1 MDEYLKTILGRMVYG
16 PQYGMSEEEIA
27 RVFPNGLPVSGT
39 APAFGPSGVRSL
51 PAAMK
56 SIQSI
61 ARRSPDLIKW
71 IQSGRKITIG
81 GPKWTQLTQNLTA
94 NQKNMLVKNLEAV
107 RNFIRSDRGAQIVS
121 STTQPTQAAA
131 QTAQTAQAFPL
142 GWSRVPRYIPRTS
155 QPAANAGIRSVPPAT
170 GQAAR
175 TAPPRL
181 TNPQAT
187 QTAQAGPATQ
197 VAQQSTQAATQSAPK
212 DSDTL
217 RNWLMGLSTAALLAD
232 QFLPES
238 SSSGERIVNVAS
250 PKQLGTY
257 SETMADITNRM
268 RDQTE
273 EAKAYVNLPPVRERL
288 AALDEEIPI
297 GLSPGLHQYMQDD
310 VGEDLARPTRI
321 VAGDGNLKQG
331 YLFSSEEK
339 DRLAQLV
346 NEMVEARA
354 AGAEAGRRIRMNRP
368 EDPIYLRPIDLD
380 ISLEDSM
387 APSSSAY
394 IDMLLANAIPRTVE
408 LERNFIPRRKIT
420 VPPVSPL
427 RGRR

>member
-27 RVFPNGLPVSGT
+27 RVFPSGLPVGGS

-94 NQKNMLVKNLEAV
+94 NQKNMLVKNFDAV

-142 GWSRVPRYIPRTS
+142 ASSRVARTLPRIS

-197 VAQQSTQAATQSAPK
+197 SAPEG
-212 DSDTL
+212 SSAI
-217 RNWLMGLSTAALLAD
+217 RNWLMGLTLAGLAANEL
-232 QFLPES
+232 LPES
-238 SSSGERIVNVAS
+238 SSSDERIVNVAS

-273 EAKAYVNLPPVRERL
+273 EAKAYVNPPPVSERL
-288 AALDEEIPI
+288 AALDKDIPI
-297 GLSPGLHQYMQDD
+297 ELLPGLHQYMQDD
-310 VGEDLARPTRI
+310 VGKNLARSTRI

-346 NEMVEARA
+346 SEMAEAQA
-354 AGAEAGRRIRMNRP
+354 AGKEAGRRIRMNRP
-368 EDPIYLRPIDLD
+368 EDPIFLRPIDLD
-380 ISLEDSM
+380 ISLEDAM

-408 LERNFIPRRKIT
+408 LERNFIPRRQIT